1 MPDLLVCTIE
11 VFFLERHSQVSTKI
25 FSLCECPWYPS
36 LPLIHPSSLSLSQI
50 HTHSHPLCFSLTTE
64 LRHRIA
70 ELEALLAFERER
82 QRILLSELQTAHH
95 HELLLQAQVLI
106 STDT

>member
-1 MPDLLVCTIE
+1 VAA
-11 VFFLERHSQVSTKI
+11 
-25 FSLCECPWYPS
+25 
-36 LPLIHPSSLSLSQI
+36 
-50 HTHSHPLCFSLTTE
+50 HTHTE

-95 HELLLQAQVLI
+95 HELLLQAQVTVL
-106 STDT
+106 TDTRI